1 MSSTISTAE
10 TITVIQPTKGW
21 ATLKLTE
28 IWLYKELLYF
38 LIWREVKVRY
48 KQTFLG
54 AAWAILQPLATMV
67 VFTIFFGRLAGIGS
81 DGLPYPIFSYVGLL
95 PWTYFAEA
103 VTRSSAILV
112 GSSNLL
118 TKVYFPRLI
127 LPISAVL
134 SGIVDFAIA
143 FVILVGMMAFYGIW
157 PSWGVF
163 ALPFLLLL
171 ATGAAL
177 GIGMWL
183 SALNVKY
190 RDVRYVV
197 PFVVQLWL
205 FVTPVIY
212 PASKATQKLAERGL
226 PTWLYGLN
234 PMVGVVEG
242 FRWAVL
248 GSGHP
253 GSLVVTSTLVT
264 IGMLLAGGMYF
275 RKMERTF
282 ADVI

>member
-1 MSSTISTAE
+1 
-10 TITVIQPTKGW
+10 
-21 ATLKLTE
+21 
-28 IWLYKELLYF
+28 
-38 LIWREVKVRY
+38 
-48 KQTFLG
+48 
-54 AAWAILQPLATMV
+54 
-67 VFTIFFGRLAGIGS
+67 
-81 DGLPYPIFSYVGLL
+81 
-95 PWTYFAEA
+95 
-103 VTRSSAILV
+103 ILV

-143 FVILVGMMAFYGIW
+143 FVILIGMMAFYGIW
-157 PSWGVF
+157 PHAGVA

-177 GIGMWL
+177 GIGMFL
-183 SALNVKY
+183 AASNVRY

-242 FRWAVL
+242 FRWALL

-253 GSLVVTSTLVT
+253 GSLVVTSVIVT
-264 IGMLLAGGMYF
+264 F
-275 RKMERTF
+275 
-282 ADVI
+282 